1 VTGTFSDEKRMLKKN
16 GQKTIGELSAVRRS
30 DRFII
35 LVLLGIIIA
44 LISLLYYVVT
54 NQKTVIMPSTQSAKY
69 SIGNDQANKEYF
81 VDTTRDI
88 VNLLY
93 NVTPIN
99 VDENFSKLLERV
111 APEHQKDMKLYLE
124 KASVQIKKQQ
134 ITQVWS
140 TTGLYQYIP
149 HQKAVIANG
158 ITKTYLGD
166 KIVSSKPQKIKV
178 EYVMKEGQLFP
189 KNIVEVTE
197 NEAK

>member
-1 VTGTFSDEKRMLKKN
+1 MTGTFSDEKRMLKRN

-54 NQKTVIMPSTQSAKY
+54 NQKTVIMPSIQSAKY
-69 SIGNDQANKEYF
+69 SIGNDEANKEYF

-124 KASVQIKKQQ
+124 KASGQIKKQQ

-189 KNIVEVTE
+189 RNIVEVTE

>member
-1 VTGTFSDEKRMLKKN
+1 MTGTFSDEKRMLKKN

-189 KNIVEVTE
+189 RNIVEVTE

>member
-1 VTGTFSDEKRMLKKN
+1 MLKKN

-189 KNIVEVTE
+189 RNIVEVTE

>member
-1 VTGTFSDEKRMLKKN
+1 MTGTFSDEKRMLKKN

-44 LISLLYYVVT
+44 LITLLYYVIT

-111 APEHQKDMKLYLE
+111 APEHQKDMKLYLD
-124 KASVQIKKQQ
+124 KASAQIKKQQ

-166 KIVSSKPQKIKV
+166 KIVSSKSQKIKV

-189 KNIVEVTE
+189 RNIVEVTK

>member
-1 VTGTFSDEKRMLKKN
+1 MLKKN

-124 KASVQIKKQQ
+124 KASAQIKKQQ

-189 KNIVEVTE
+189 RNIVEVTE

>member
-1 VTGTFSDEKRMLKKN
+1 MTGTFSDEKRMLKKN

-44 LISLLYYVVT
+44 LITLLYYVIT

-111 APEHQKDMKLYLE
+111 APEHQKDMKLYLD
-124 KASVQIKKQQ
+124 KASAQIKKQQ

-166 KIVSSKPQKIKV
+166 KIVSSKSQKIKV

-189 KNIVEVTE
+189 RNIVEVTE

>member
-1 VTGTFSDEKRMLKKN
+1 MTGTFSDEKRMLKKN